1 MDTGYHSAN
10 KIRNT
15 YKNRL
20 FALSFL
26 FVAVILIYGAYL
38 FRLQII
44 EEGVYK
50 SRAQSVSRRII
61 PVQAQRGEI
70 YDRNFDEPL
79 VTNRD
84 SFAVDIIPAE
94 LSSETLQEVVE
105 KLSNVLNVSS
115 EHILSKIPSNYR
127 SVYQPVEIKGG
138 VNFSTI
144 SYIAERIEKF
154 PGVTWHSKPVRQ
166 YHDLDSLSHTVGYV
180 GSITSEELRVK
191 YNEGYGINSVIGKSG
206 VEKQYDK
213 ILRGENGR
221 RFLTV
226 DAHGRAMDGEVI
238 EEIPP
243 ENGLNLVLTI
253 DRDIQKLAEEALGER
268 TGSAIVLKPA
278 TGEILAMVSYP
289 WYDPNIF
296 SSPDRIGTF
305 SEMSLDSNYPF
316 INRTIQSSYAPASVF
331 KIVMSSAAYEE
342 EALSPEKTVLCEGSM
357 RVGNRVFNCH
367 KKEGHGRVDLSNG
380 LAESCD
386 VYYYT
391 LGLNYLGV
399 DTIFRYSKNYGFGE
413 YTGVDLPGEIKGQV
427 PNPEWKKQNLNS
439 QWVGGDTVNMSIGQ
453 GYLAVTPM
461 QMANMIAMTV
471 NEGEVYKP
479 RIIKEMR
486 DSVTGAVE
494 ETLEPELLRSS
505 TMRKETFKKVQED
518 MRGVIDHGTAEPA
531 VTTEAVEIA
540 GKTGTGEVGYDDRW
554 TAWFGANG
562 PYGAPP
568 EEQVVVVTMVEAENE
583 WEWWAIR
590 AANIIFQGIFAEQSY
605 EEAIEELDWGWLHND
620 GVNR

>member
-20 FALSFL
+20 FALTFI
-26 FVAVILIYGAYL
+26 FVITIMIYGGYL
-38 FRLQII
+38 FRLQIVQGG
-44 EEGVYK
+44 EYK

-61 PVQAQRGEI
+61 PIQAQRGEI
-70 YDRNFDEPL
+70 FDRNYNEPL

-94 LSSETLQEVVE
+94 LDSEKRETVAK
-105 KLSNVLNVSS
+105 KLSEVLTISAEDV
-115 EHILSKIPSNYR
+115 LSKIPVNY
-127 SVYQPVEIKGG
+127 SSYHQPVEIQGG
-138 VNFSTI
+138 VDFSKI
-144 SYIAERIEKF
+144 SYIAEHIEQF

-166 YHDLDSLSHTVGYV
+166 YHNIGSLSHAIGYV

-191 YNEGYGINSVIGKSG
+191 YNEGYGFNSIIGKSG
-206 VEKQYDK
+206 IEKQYDK

-226 DAHGRAMDGEVI
+226 DAHGRSMDGEI
-238 EEIPP
+238 TEEIPP
-243 ENGLNLVLTI
+243 ENGLNLTLTI

-268 TGSAIVLKPA
+268 IGSAIVLKPA

-296 SSPDRIGTF
+296 NSSNLIGNF
-305 SEMSLDSNYPF
+305 SRLSLDSKYPF

-342 EALSPEKTVLCEGSM
+342 EAIPPDKTILCEGSL

-367 KKEGHGRVDLSNG
+367 KKEGHGHVNLSHG

-391 LGLNYLGV
+391 LGLNYLGI
-399 DTIFRYSKNYGFGE
+399 DTIYRYTKNYGFGE
-413 YTGVDLPGEIKGQV
+413 YTGIDLPGEIKGQV

-453 GYLAVTPM
+453 GYLAVTPI

-471 NEGEVYKP
+471 NGGEIYRPHLV
-479 RIIKEMR
+479 KEMR
-486 DSVTGAVE
+486 NSITGGVE
-494 ETLEPELLRSS
+494 ETIEPEILRSS
-505 TMRKETFKKVQED
+505 NMRKETFEKVQED
-518 MRGVIDHGTAEPA
+518 MRGVVKNGTAEVAITTDA
-531 VTTEAVEIA
+531 VDIA
-540 GKTGTGEVGYDDRW
+540 GKTGTGEVGYEDRW
-554 TAWFGANG
+554 TAWFGANA

-568 EEQVVVVTMVEAENE
+568 EEQIVVVTMVEAENE

-590 AANIIFQGIFAEQSY
+590 AANIIFQGIFADQTY
-605 EEAIEELDWGWLHND
+605 DEAIEELDWGWLHND
-620 GVNR
+620 RVTQ